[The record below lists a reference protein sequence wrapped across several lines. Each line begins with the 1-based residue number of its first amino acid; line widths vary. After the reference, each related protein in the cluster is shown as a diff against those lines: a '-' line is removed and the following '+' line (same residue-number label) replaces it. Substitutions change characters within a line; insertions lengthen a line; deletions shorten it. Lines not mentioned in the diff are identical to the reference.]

1 MFRLVYFERLLK
13 MIAPVDWIDAGFL
26 HLVKVNVFLR
36 NISVLFDAFSPQI
49 NQYREESFNSFLIFV
64 RKIIV
69 SFLIFIRKISIERNE
84 RKNVLRAQPDRETF
98 LSSWLG
104 VGRRRWAAILRGWR
118 RRSQKSYAVSSRTR
132 QARQPK
138 FLSFFFLFI
147 FFYSWHFLPTPG
159 VGATGI
165 PRPDLPPLLLLFL
178 LLHPL
183 LLWLFFFFFVFCCS
197 GVVQRIQ
204 L

>member
-138 FLSFFFLFI
+138 FLSFFLFI
-147 FFYSWHFLPTPG
+147 FFTRDISSRRRASAQRGF
-159 VGATGI
+159 
-165 PRPDLPPLLLLFL
+165 PDQISPPPPPLPPPPPTLVVALFFL
-178 LLHPL
+178 LRFL
-183 LLWLFFFFFVFCCS
+183 L
-197 GVVQRIQ
+197 
-204 L
+204 

>member
-147 FFYSWHFLPTPG
+147 FFYSWHFLPTLKEVNG
-159 VGATGI
+159 YQKWVERA
-165 PRPDLPPLLLLFL
+165 
-178 LLHPL
+178 
-183 LLWLFFFFFVFCCS
+183 
-197 GVVQRIQ
+197 
-204 L
+204 